1 MGPCHSHKDWGKGSF
16 RARTLYDRK
25 PPMAPPER
33 PPRAP
38 RTPSKGGKPPFKR
51 RDDGPKRDDR
61 PRRTESSD
69 RKPFQRRDDR
79 PRRADAGERKP
90 FQRRDDRPRRADAGE
105 RKPYQ
110 RREEPPKERPQP
122 KKWGNVTRRG
132 ARQVLNPTPASDEA
146 KAYERREGARTAD
159 PRPVVDRWE
168 RTDRPAAKPRKTTA
182 KKPAPRAKAL
192 PPDVVAEV
200 AKVANNTRRAPM
212 LQKRLGDAARHIQ
225 HGRDREAAGI
235 LHQLSLEVPEAAS
248 VRELY
253 GQALYSLGRYR
264 QAAKELEA
272 FVALTGSTEQHP
284 MLADCYRAGGR
295 HNKVKELWA
304 ELREA
309 SPSPDAVFEG
319 RIVMAGSLG
328 DQGKLEEAVKLLESA
343 PPVRGRVAERHM
355 RTWYALADLYERSG
369 ELSKSRAL
377 FRRVVQHDADFA
389 DAADRLRALG

>member
-1 MGPCHSHKDWGKGSF
+1 
-16 RARTLYDRK
+16 
-25 PPMAPPER
+25 MAPPER
-33 PPRAP
+33 PRRAP
-38 RTPSKGGKPPFKR
+38 RTPPQGRSGAPKPGPRRATGGGKPPFKR
-51 RDDGPKRDDR
+51 REDGPKGDDR
-61 PRRTESSD
+61 PRRTEGSERKPYARRDDRPRRSEGSD

-79 PRRADAGERKP
+79 PRRPDG
-90 FQRRDDRPRRADAGE
+90 GE
-105 RKPYQ
+105 RKPYA
-110 RREEPPKERPQP
+110 RREEAPAERPSP

-146 KAYERREGARTAD
+146 KAYERREG
-159 PRPVVDRWE
+159 PRAAGTKPVVDRWE
-168 RTDRPAAKPRKTTA
+168 RTDRPAPQPRKSAA
-182 KKPAPRAKAL
+182 KKPPPRAKAL
-192 PPDVVAEV
+192 PADVVAEV
-200 AKVANNTRRAPM
+200 AKVASNARRAPM

-264 QAAKELEA
+264 QATKELEA
-272 FVALTGSTEQHP
+272 FAELTGSTDQHA
-284 MLADCYRAGGR
+284 MLADSYRALGR

-309 SPSPDAVFEG
+309 SPSPEAVSEG

-369 ELSKSRAL
+369 ELSKSRSL